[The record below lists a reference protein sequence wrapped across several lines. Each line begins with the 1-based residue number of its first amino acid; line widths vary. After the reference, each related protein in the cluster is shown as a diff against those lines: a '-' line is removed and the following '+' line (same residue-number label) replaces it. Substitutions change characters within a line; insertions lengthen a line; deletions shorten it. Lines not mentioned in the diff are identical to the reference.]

1 MESKRRR
8 GWQRMRWLDSITDSM
23 DMNFGKLQETVRDR
37 EAWRAA
43 VHGVAKSRTRLNRET
58 FTSLADNLIH
68 GKNCHCHIQD
78 RNQITTRRP
87 LASSRGSRRRFR
99 VGRCENLRTW
109 RSSNLCVYTAA
120 AGHPAAGLEDSS
132 LGPRLSPRAG
142 LGESCPLLPLAAS
155 RSMPGHASQI
165 EFTRIPGSY

>member
-58 FTSLADNLIH
+58 TFTSLADNLIH

-78 RNQITTRRP
+78 RNQVTARRP

-99 VGRCENLRTW
+99 VGRRENLRT
-109 RSSNLCVYTAA
+109 RGSSSLCVYTTA

-132 LGPRLSPRAG
+132 LGARLSPRAG
-142 LGESCPLLPLAAS
+142 PAESCPPLPLAAS
-155 RSMPGHASQI
+155 RSMRGHDSQT
-165 EFTRIPGSY
+165 EFTGIPGS